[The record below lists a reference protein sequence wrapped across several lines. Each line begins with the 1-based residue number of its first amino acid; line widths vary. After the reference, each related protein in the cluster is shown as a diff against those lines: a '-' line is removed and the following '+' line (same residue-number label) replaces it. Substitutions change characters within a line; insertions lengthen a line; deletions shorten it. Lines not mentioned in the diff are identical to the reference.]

1 MPSFRFNK
9 SQIKGVVFEEFV
21 LRLLAKAGYRII
33 EDSNSAYD
41 IRNGHNGLQ
50 LQGRGEWH
58 QTDALVAYDHTPAFI
73 YPIRLIVEAKAY
85 SLSFNNKGKIGIN
98 VVRNAVGV
106 LKDVNE
112 NYFAHIG
119 HDDDDSYKL
128 KRFNYAYAVFSLN
141 GFTENAQRYA
151 LAHQIFLIQYH
162 YSTLFEA
169 VRYIFQE
176 YDKTDIKYEY
186 DQSDIKSLRLE
197 DNLTAFRRRIR
208 DYFATEN
215 DDGGGDYIHLYP
227 EVIRRL
233 LTQLK
238 KELSTIRGSYF
249 GLLNGE
255 YPIHL
260 LSMRD
265 IGDVDDE
272 IYVQVHLEEPGL
284 VRLELNGIASLF
296 FELPE
301 YVARIFQSVWNDRG
315 KLANEKSRYIKYISL
330 TGRFA
335 KKQRNIILKLDK
347 DWLSQYIS
355 MLRNG

>member
-1 MPSFRFNK
+1 MPSFSFKK

-21 LRLLAKAGYRII
+21 LRLLAKTGYRII

-85 SLSFNNKGKIGIN
+85 SLSSPNKGKIGIN

-162 YSTLFEA
+162 YSTLFGD
-169 VRYIFQE
+169 VRYIFH
-176 YDKTDIKYEY
+176 EY
-186 DQSDIKSLRLE
+186 DQSDNKSLSLG

-208 DYFATEN
+208 KYFATEN
-215 DDGGGDYIHLYP
+215 DDGGGDYIHFYP

-233 LTQLK
+233 LTELK
-238 KELSTIRGSYF
+238 KGLSTIQGSYF

-260 LSMRD
+260 LSKRD

-284 VRLELNGIASLF
+284 VRLELNRIASLF

-301 YVARIFQSVWNDRG
+301 YVARIFQSVWTDRG